1 MRSDDRLG
9 AAAHHRSRGHGD
21 ETADFR
27 PKLMRIGVIECPATD
42 GGRGS
47 RGRLLSA
54 AWIDMDA
61 ANIDLKGFTE
71 PFYKSLCSA
80 QLAPVLDTLAYS
92 SMRRMFGSKSRHY
105 SSRARTTHP
114 RR

>member
-1 MRSDDRLG
+1 
-9 AAAHHRSRGHGD
+9 
-21 ETADFR
+21 
-27 PKLMRIGVIECPATD
+27 MRIGVIECPATD

-71 PFYKSLCSA
+71 HFYKSLCSA

-92 SMRRMFGSKSRHY
+92 SMRRMSGSKSRHC
-105 SSRARTTHP
+105 
-114 RR
+114 